1 MENNTKQNCIQWGK
15 AIIIVAVL
23 FGVFT
28 GSAFASDTTGIPD
41 LNTQATAF
49 MTGIQFF
56 AKWGGILLICITA
69 LLIGFGK
76 AQGQVAHYLAS
87 AAIAIGLLT
96 AAWGWF
102 GTSFSHGFVF

>member
-1 MENNTKQNCIQWGK
+1 MENNTINLHMQWIK
-15 AIIIVAVL
+15 IIMIL
-23 FGVFT
+23 FMLGAFA

-49 MTGIQFF
+49 MTGISFF
-56 AKWGGILLICITA
+56 AKWSGILLICITA
-69 LLIGFGK
+69 MLIGFGK

-102 GTSFSHGFVF
+102 GTSFSHGFIF